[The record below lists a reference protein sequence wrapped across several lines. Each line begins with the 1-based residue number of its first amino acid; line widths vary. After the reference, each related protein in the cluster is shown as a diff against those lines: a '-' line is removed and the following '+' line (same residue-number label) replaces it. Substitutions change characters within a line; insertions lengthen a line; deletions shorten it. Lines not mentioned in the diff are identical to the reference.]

1 VTLHLTVNYGTYNTM
16 TETACDT
23 YSWNSTTFTT
33 SGIYTYEYTNEA
45 GCPSVDTLNITINHP
60 ETSEFT
66 IETSDSCYE
75 WNEQIYCNSGDYEQT
90 LIASTGCDSVVTLH
104 LTTSVGVANHEWDT
118 HVFLAPNPTKQ
129 VARIIGLKE
138 QPDFMEILD
147 LSGRLVMNVK
157 TTDLEVSTLATGV
170 YLVRIH
176 TSHGIINRKLI
187 KQ

>member
-1 VTLHLTVNYGTYNTM
+1 LYL
-16 TETACDT
+16 
-23 YSWNSTTFTT
+23 
-33 SGIYTYEYTNEA
+33 
-45 GCPSVDTLNITINHP
+45 TINHT

-75 WNEQIYCNSGDYEQT
+75 WNGQIYCGSGDYEQA

-104 LTTSVGVANHEWDT
+104 LTTSVGVENYEWDT

-129 VARIIGLKE
+129 VTRIMGLKE
-138 QPDFMEILD
+138 QPDFVEVLD
-147 LSGRLVMNVK
+147 LSGRLVMRVRS
-157 TTDLEVSTLATGV
+157 TDLEVSTLATGA